1 MKVFIFS
8 TFALIILIVISFWGF
23 VGINFKNCMNKY
35 DNIKFLEFTDIS
47 KMEDVGYTCVLGYKN
62 KILGVDELVFQN
74 NNYVLFKTSS
84 EGTKVL
90 IDIKDSIFVCF
101 NQSRG
106 KKVFNSSSIENIFFL
121 SETGMPLFALNYQEK
136 VVYKYDYRVS
146 PNELFQFKLDINL
159 DLPKSIEKT
168 NYSHI
173 VNLWKKL
180 KMGQYKITS
189 KFHTCDVYFL
199 TYPEWTEF

>member
-1 MKVFIFS
+1 
-8 TFALIILIVISFWGF
+8 
-23 VGINFKNCMNKY
+23 MNKY

-121 SETGMPLFALNYQEK
+121 SETGMPVFALNYKEK
-136 VVYKYDYRVS
+136 VVYKYDYHVS

-189 KFHTCDVYFL
+189 KFYTSDVYFL
-199 TYPEWTEF
+199 TYPLWTQF